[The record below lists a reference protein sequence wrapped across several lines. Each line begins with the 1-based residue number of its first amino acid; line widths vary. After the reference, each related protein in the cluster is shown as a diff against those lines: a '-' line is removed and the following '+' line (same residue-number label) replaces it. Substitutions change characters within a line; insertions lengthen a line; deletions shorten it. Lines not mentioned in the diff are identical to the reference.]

1 MKLREEKTEKLQKQ
15 ERLRGKKV
23 IAVEW
28 KDSQRLRDRRIK
40 KNTGMKMEWQRGE
53 MRATVANKRLTE
65 SETEIVKKLTVTD
78 CKKEWHGERAV
89 SDGEKTSVL

>member
-1 MKLREEKTEKLQKQ
+1 MKT
-15 ERLRGKKV
+15 
-23 IAVEW
+23 
-28 KDSQRLRDRRIK
+28 
-40 KNTGMKMEWQRGE
+40 EWQRGK
-53 MRATVANKRLTE
+53 MRATVSNKRLTE